1 MSWRDVQQRMIEE
14 LNTKVFMDDP
24 CRKIQEEY
32 SSMDI
37 ENNNYI
43 QELKNRRVSPT
54 RYDGSLIEKKKYD
67 FLVTQGKILNKI
79 PGYVCKFDDDSYWA
93 WNLKKLPEPIWY
105 EKSYRVLQ
113 LYLILHSQP
122 RNANRWPRGDYG
134 WARTVQRGLWKRV
147 PLEAQQ
153 CTKY

>member
-1 MSWRDVQQRMIEE
+1 MSWRDVQQKMIEE

-37 ENNNYI
+37 ENTNYI

-105 EKSYRVLQ
+105 EKMLPDNTEFGGTIFIPKMVGDLT
-113 LYLILHSQP
+113 LKDGTKLI
-122 RNANRWPRGDYG
+122 
-134 WARTVQRGLWKRV
+134 
-147 PLEAQQ
+147 
-153 CTKY
+153 